1 MEAVKAF
8 NSELYS
14 LNDYKPPISKAK
26 MTQITKAAIKAIKFY
41 KHVVQSVEKFIQKC
55 KPEYKVPGLY
65 VIDSIVRQ
73 SRHQFGQEK
82 DVFAPRFSNNIISTF
97 QNLYRCPGDDKS
109 KIVRVLNLWQKNNVF
124 KSEIIQ
130 PLLDMAAGIPPPVVT
145 PVLPGTTATMS
156 NNTPG
161 TPVTPATP
169 ANVVQSLPDPWVS
182 QITNTDTLAAV
193 AQILQSPQGQQ
204 LQQLIQTLQMQ
215 QQKPQPSL
223 LQALDAGLV
232 VQLQAL
238 TAQLTAA
245 AAAANPLNP
254 LEQSVSFNK
263 LMDRFGDFGE
273 EADINEE
280 PKKETPTS
288 QLPLVSE
295 SVNNSLFHQLAEQL
309 QQQNLEHLRQQLLEQ
324 QPSKQASP
332 EETQEG
338 NFGSE
343 HSASPS
349 QDSSH
354 QPFLEVETNLDNS
367 IDVQQQDMD
376 IDEGQ
381 EAVEQEVFEQEEK
394 KSAVLSRSR
403 TRSRSRSRSPRKRRS
418 RSRSGSRKR
427 KHRKRSRSRSRERK
441 RKSSRSYSSE
451 RRAREREKE
460 RQKKGLPPIRSKT
473 LSVCST
479 TLWVGQVD
487 KKATQQDLTNLFEEF
502 GQIES
507 INMIPPRGCA
517 YVCMVHRQ
525 DSYRALQKLS
535 SGSYKIGSKIIKI
548 AWALNKGVKT
558 EYKQFWD
565 ADLGVSYIPW
575 EKVKLDD
582 LDGFAEGG
590 MIDQETVNS
599 EWETARSSAEP
610 VKEPVPTTQSA
621 TVDKTTAVTTQTE
634 TYTQSVTMLQIPV
647 ASAVPAV
654 SLVPPSF
661 PVTMSVP
668 PPGYS
673 AIPPPPFLR
682 ASFNPSQ
689 PPPGYMPPPVPPPVV
704 PPVVP
709 TPLVQP
715 SLPITQESMKDVPF
729 SSLVLPVGTVS
740 SSLTT
745 PTLSAR
751 SIFTSL
757 SSNKSEIDEKG
768 SHVTDLQISSSEN
781 RTVQD
786 DVSSSSGLI
795 GGVQPP
801 SISTTSG
808 LLGGVQ
814 PPSVS
819 SSSGLVQPPSV
830 SSSSG
835 LLTRV
840 QPPSVSSSS
849 GLLTGLQPMTVSSSS
864 NLLMGLQPPIV
875 SSSSGLLT
883 GVQPPI
889 VSSSS
894 GLLTALQPP
903 IVSSNSGILGLP
915 PPIVSS
921 SSGLL
926 GVPPPNIS
934 SGSGL
939 LGLQLPTGIQNVPH
953 LTLAGQRLPGMP
965 LVDMRP
971 GLMPQPPGP
980 RFPLLQPGMPPQRS
994 IPPPAILDPSL
1005 PPPRAPFLPGD
1016 LFNQPERPFGISGR
1030 QGVDS
1035 ISNPD
1040 KRLPLG
1046 DDSIQQE
1053 GDRDYR
1059 FPPVEN
1065 RETVNRPSSVD
1076 IRDSVGRPP
1085 LDPREGL
1092 GRPPADGREHFAR
1105 SHMDLRENF
1114 GRPGMDNLG
1123 RRDHFAF
1130 NSDKHWGQRG
1140 DYDEREHHA
1149 FPPYGGLKG
1158 FQEDRE
1164 RYRQTNYR
1172 FETRSGPSWNRGLEQ
1187 DTHRDFDDRRRP
1199 WERQRDRDD
1208 RDFNFGREINGNRF
1222 GRERIQNNWIP
1233 PPHPRAF
1240 EYFEGGTSQQKAD
1253 SAPQVNGE
1261 NAETE
1266 SQPAAV
1272 QVEDEPELYEK
1283 LTTSRDIKKEKSDT
1297 EAELENEPVVES
1309 TETEGT

>member
-1 MEAVKAF
+1 RGFGSSVPQDCYPLPWSLKSSNFDVDPFISRPLLFDASHFYQK
-8 NSELYS
+8 YS
-14 LNDYKPPISKAK
+14 AYERVYTVSF
-26 MTQITKAAIKAIKFY
+26 KFS
-41 KHVVQSVEKFIQKC
+41 QSFKI
-55 KPEYKVPGLY
+55 EYKVPGLY

-145 PVLPGTTATMS
+145 PVLPSTTAAMS

-161 TPVTPATP
+161 TPVTPVTP

-182 QITNTDTLAAV
+182 QIANTDTLAAV

-204 LQQLIQTLQMQ
+204 LQQLIQTLQIQ

-245 AAAANPLNP
+245 AAAANTLNP
-254 LEQSVSFNK
+254 LEQNVSFNKK
-263 LMDRFGDFGE
+263 LMDRFDFGE
-273 EADINEE
+273 EPDLSEE
-280 PKKETPTS
+280 PKKETPNS

-324 QPSKQASP
+324 QQPQKASP
-332 EETQEG
+332 EENQEG

-349 QDSSH
+349 QGSS
-354 QPFLEVETNLDNS
+354 QQQFLEVETNLDDS
-367 IDVQQQDMD
+367 MDIQQQDMD

-381 EAVEQEVFEQEEK
+381 DVVEEEIFEQEEK
-394 KSAVLSRSR
+394 KSAVRSRSR
-403 TRSRSRSRSPRKRRS
+403 THSRSRSRSPRKRRS

-525 DSYRALQKLS
+525 DAYRALQKLS

-565 ADLGVSYIPW
+565 VDLGVSYIPW

-590 MIDQETVNS
+590 MIDQETVNT
-599 EWETARSSAEP
+599 EWETVRSSEA
-610 VKEPVPTTQSA
+610 VKENIQTTQST
-621 TVDKTTAVTTQTE
+621 TVDKNTAVTTQTE
-634 TYTQSVTMLQIPV
+634 AYTQSVTMLQIPV
-647 ASAVPAV
+647 APAVPAV

-673 AIPPPPFLR
+673 SIPPPPFLR

-689 PPPGYMPPPVPPPVV
+689 PPPGFMPPPVPPVPPPVV
-704 PPVVP
+704 PPPVVPQVVP
-709 TPLVQP
+709 TSLVQP
-715 SLPITQESMKDVPF
+715 PLSITQETMKDVPF
-729 SSLVLPVGTVS
+729 GSLVLPVGTVS
-740 SSLTT
+740 SSLAT
-745 PTLSAR
+745 PTLSAG
-751 SIFTSL
+751 SVFNPL
-757 SSNKSEIDEKG
+757 PSNKPESEEKG
-768 SHVTDLQISSSEN
+768 SHLADVQISSSEN
-781 RTVQD
+781 NRSVQN
-786 DVSSSSGLI
+786 DVSSSSGLA

-801 SISTTSG
+801 GVSSSSG
-808 LLGGVQ
+808 RAGGVQ
-814 PPSVS
+814 PPGVS
-819 SSSGLVQPPSV
+819 SSSGLPPPNVSSSSGLMAGVPPPNV

-835 LLTRV
+835 LLAGV
-840 QPPSVSSSS
+840 PPPNVSSSS
-849 GLLTGLQPMTVSSSS
+849 GLLAGV
-864 NLLMGLQPPIV
+864 PPPNV
-875 SSSSGLLT
+875 SSSSGLL
-883 GVQPPI
+883 I
-889 VSSSS
+889 V
-894 GLLTALQPP
+894 
-903 IVSSNSGILGLP
+903 P
-915 PPIVSS
+915 PPNVSS

-926 GVPPPNIS
+926 GMQHPAGIQNIPHLNIS
-934 SGSGL
+934 S
-939 LGLQLPTGIQNVPH
+939 
-953 LTLAGQRLPGMP
+953 QRMPGMP
-965 LVDMRP
+965 LLDLRP
-971 GLMPQPPGP
+971 GLIPQSPGP
-980 RFPLLQPGMPPQRS
+980 RFPLMQPGMPPQRN
-994 IPPPAILDPSL
+994 IPPPTILDPSL
-1005 PPPRAPFLPGD
+1005 HPPPRGPFPPPGD
-1016 LFNQPERPFGISGR
+1016 LFNQTERHFGTPGR
-1030 QGVDS
+1030 QNVDS
-1035 ISNPD
+1035 ISNPE

-1046 DDSIQQE
+1046 GDSIQQE

-1059 FPPVEN
+1059 FPPMEN
-1065 RETVNRPSSVD
+1065 RETLNRPSPVD
-1076 IRDSVGRPP
+1076 VRDSIGRPP
-1085 LDPREGL
+1085 VDPREGL
-1092 GRPPADGREHFAR
+1092 GRPPIDGREHFAR
-1105 SHMDLRENF
+1105 PHIDMRENF
-1114 GRPGMDNLG
+1114 GRPGVDNIG
-1123 RRDHFAF
+1123 RREHFGF
-1130 NSDKHWGQRG
+1130 NSEKHWGQRG
-1140 DYDEREHHA
+1140 DYDEREHNV
-1149 FPPYGGLKG
+1149 FPIYGGPKS
-1158 FQEDRE
+1158 FHEDRE
-1164 RYRQTNYR
+1164 RFRHVNYR
-1172 FETRSGPSWNRGLEQ
+1172 FDTRSGPNWNRGFEQ
-1187 DTHRDFDDRRRP
+1187 DAHRDFDDRRRP

-1208 RDFNFGREINGNRF
+1208 RDFNFCREINGNRF
-1222 GRERIQNNWIP
+1222 GRDRMQNNWIP
-1233 PPHPRAF
+1233 PPHPRVF
-1240 EYFEGGTSQQKAD
+1240 EYFEGATSQRKAD
-1253 SAPQVNGE
+1253 NIPQVNGE
-1261 NAETE
+1261 NTETE
-1266 SQPAAV
+1266 SQPPNV
-1272 QVEDEPELYEK
+1272 QVQNDPELYEK
-1283 LTTSRDIKKEKSDT
+1283 LASSSEINKEKSDT
-1297 EAELENEPVVES
+1297 EADIESEPVVES